1 MSPDLHPHRSGVD
14 LAEHVSLLRRRK
26 VAFLLCLLTGVLG
39 GAALLRLTPPA
50 YTATTQVLVAA
61 TGVQEQP
68 NQVTGR
74 QREALNLD
82 TEAQIA
88 QSAVVAAKAAALL
101 KATPSPAEVTVPPN
115 SSVLS
120 ITVTETT
127 PARAAAQSRAY
138 AQAYLAHR
146 AETAQAALT
155 TQLKAL
161 LTKLKQVNKSMA
173 KAVEEVAEL
182 RKGTADHT
190 IAGQRQ
196 NVLSRQVYSLTM
208 KYDALKTV
216 AVTPGYVISQAAE
229 PTSPSSPSLP
239 LYLGSGIMLGLLT
252 GAAAAYGRDKLDTG
266 LRAPCDVERLTGLP
280 VLADLSGPADP
291 SAMHDLASSVVAACP
306 GSSLLVR
313 AVPPSLGT
321 AAVEPL
327 GGRAGIE
334 LLDGSDVGDLARAEG
349 ALLVVGLAA
358 ARAGD
363 VSLAVRRLDR
373 HGVPIIGA
381 VTVGGVAAAGSAT
394 AASPKTPRPARGRPR
409 AAASSESGTAGL
421 SGDASAASSRGGP
434 AASEATE
441 TGRSSVNHTSLDH
454 TPVDHTPVARASGGS
469 APAGPASVGPL
480 PALPDG
486 AAAGPPSPRQGVT
499 GRPVNG
505 MSPVTGDVLF
515 PGKSSEIS
523 PGKTPGRS
531 AGKDPGVAVSRGNA
545 TEQARRTEAADTSPI
560 PQVSDT

>member
-26 VAFLLCLLTGVLG
+26 VVFLLCLATGVLG
-39 GAALLRLTPPA
+39 GATLLRLTPSS

-101 KATPSPAEVTVPPN
+101 KATPSPAEVAVPPN
-115 SSVLS
+115 SAVLS
-120 ITVTETT
+120 IAVTETT

-182 RKGTADHT
+182 RKGTAEHT

-239 LYLGSGIMLGLLT
+239 LYLGSGLMLGLLA
-252 GAAAAYGRDKLDTG
+252 GAAAAYGRDRLDTS

-280 VLADLSGPADP
+280 VLADLSGPAGP
-291 SAMHDLASSVVAACP
+291 SVMHDLASSVVAACP

-327 GGRAGIE
+327 GGRARIE

-358 ARAGD
+358 ARAGE
-363 VSLAVRRLDR
+363 VSLAVRRLER

-381 VTVGGVAAAGSAT
+381 VTVGGGAAAGSAT

-409 AAASSESGTAGL
+409 AAA
-421 SGDASAASSRGGP
+421 R
-434 AASEATE
+434 EATE
-441 TGRSSVNHTSLDH
+441 TGRAAVNHTSPGH
-454 TPVDHTPVARASGGS
+454 TPVEDAPVEGAPVGGASGGS
-469 APAGPASVGPL
+469 APAGPASMGPL

-486 AAAGPPSPRQGVT
+486 AAAAPPSPRQGAT

-505 MSPVTGDVLF
+505 MSPVTGDILAS
-515 PGKSSEIS
+515 GKSSGIS
-523 PGKTPGRS
+523 QGKAQGRS
-531 AGKDPGVAVSRGNA
+531 AGKEPGVAVSRGNA
-545 TEQARRTEAADTSPI
+545 TEQVRRTEAADTSPI